1 VNKTSGVIRYVPKK
15 KCAAN
20 ETSLSWNVSGRTGE
34 AGPQGVQGARGLDGD
49 AGATGTDG
57 AKGDAGAAG
66 AKGDAGAAG
75 AKGDTGPAGAKGDT
89 GPAGAKGDTGAAGA
103 RGDAGA
109 TGPKGDAGAAGS
121 NGTNGTNGTNGIA
134 GTNGTNGTGS
144 LTSISEIQATRSGN
158 SPGAYTSVFSVGST
172 IDVGIS
178 CYTAGGS
185 STYSLAVKSPTG
197 TTITGGGHLLSS
209 AQNNFNGIVGTANG
223 TLTRLT
229 RGGVGPF
236 ESTNDDFFIISIFGS
251 GMSPVEVSIG
261 IKQVLGTCTVNGY
274 ALTIA

>member
-1 VNKTSGVIRYVPKK
+1 VPTK
-15 KCAAN
+15 KCTAS

-34 AGPQGVQGARGLDGD
+34 AGPQGLQGARGFTGD
-49 AGATGTDG
+49 AGATG
-57 AKGDAGAAG
+57 A
-66 AKGDAGAAG
+66 
-75 AKGDTGPAGAKGDT
+75 
-89 GPAGAKGDTGAAGA
+89 AGAKGDTGAAGA
-103 RGDAGA
+103 
-109 TGPKGDAGAAGS
+109 KGDTGTTGTKGETGAAGAKGDI
-121 NGTNGTNGTNGIA
+121 GTTGTKGDTGT
-134 GTNGTNGTGS
+134 TGAKGDTGLTGPS
-144 LTSISEIQATRSGN
+144 GSGAFTSISSIQATRSGT

-209 AQNNFNGIVGTANG
+209 AQNNFNGIVGTADG

-229 RGGVGPF
+229 RGGVGAF
-236 ESTNDDFFIISIFGS
+236 ESTNDDFFVISIFGP
-251 GMSPVEVSIG
+251 GINPVEVSIG
-261 IKQVLGTCTVNGY
+261 IKQVLGSCSVSGY